1 MEKEKLYVIK
11 IGGSLIDNEENL
23 SKFLAVF
30 AEIKSKKILVHG
42 GGKLATEMAKNLNIP
57 QELNNGRRIT
67 SSETL
72 DIVTMVYAGKINK
85 NIVVKLQNFHC
96 NAMGFSG
103 ADGNLIKAEKREISD
118 IDYGFVGD
126 VEAKSINFQL
136 LKSLLDLDLVP
147 VFSAITHDQK
157 GQLFNTN
164 ADSVASVLAQALSQN
179 YNVELLYCF
188 DRNGVLENPND
199 SASVIKNLN
208 IEKYEELKAAQKLTE
223 GILPKLKNAFLAK
236 ENQVAKVFLMNESNL
251 QNHFNQ
257 ENDGTEIKI

>member
-1 MEKEKLYVIK
+1 
-11 IGGSLIDNEENL
+11 
-23 SKFLAVF
+23 
-30 AEIKSKKILVHG
+30 
-42 GGKLATEMAKNLNIP
+42 
-57 QELNNGRRIT
+57 
-67 SSETL
+67 
-72 DIVTMVYAGKINK
+72 
-85 NIVVKLQNFHC
+85 
-96 NAMGFSG
+96 MGFSG

-126 VEAKSINFQL
+126 VEAESINFQL
-136 LKSLLDLDLVP
+136 LESLLDLNLVP

-164 ADSVASVLAQALSQN
+164 ADSIASVLAQALRQN

-236 ENQVAKVFLMNESNL
+236 ENQVAKVFLLNESNL
-251 QNHFNQ
+251 QNHINQ
-257 ENDGTEIKI
+257 ENDGTEIKK